1 MDENNEKA
9 KALHSSNTSL
19 KKNVIGFAWVIVLF
33 IVLAFALSQTR
44 MAGVSGKNNVLTTQQ
59 EAVKKRFQGKNEPA
73 AKNAIWVSKSIFKL
87 SVTDDGTSR
96 DGYAAHVCEVLY
108 DYGFRG
114 QKKLVQVVNV
124 DEPSNHKDAVKLGES
139 QCE

>member
-9 KALHSSNTSL
+9 KLLHSSNTSL
-19 KKNVIGFAWVIVLF
+19 KKSVIGFVWVFGLF

-44 MAGVSGKNNVLTTQQ
+44 MADVSGKNNVFTAQQ

-73 AKNAIWVSKSIFKL
+73 AKKAIWVSKSIFKL

-96 DGYAAHVCEVLY
+96 DAYAAHVCEGLMYVDQVLTY
-108 DYGFRG
+108 
-114 QKKLVQVVNV
+114 N
-124 DEPSNHKDAVKLGES
+124 
-139 QCE
+139 